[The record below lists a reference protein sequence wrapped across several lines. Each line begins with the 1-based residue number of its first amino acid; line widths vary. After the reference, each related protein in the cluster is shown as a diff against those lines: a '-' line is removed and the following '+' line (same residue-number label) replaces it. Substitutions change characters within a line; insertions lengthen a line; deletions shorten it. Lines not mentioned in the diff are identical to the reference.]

1 MTRAGLPAFQVVY
14 QASRMHD
21 LPGYDFRRHTNIRRT
36 TRIGIVGATKVHYQ
50 MSPFPTNHH
59 SAIQVTLERWYGC
72 HQLDRLP
79 AIPDYFQQRRGL
91 TTLNV
96 SIKAIGVWET
106 VGSLGVPRIGWLG
119 AASERLSAGLSDY
132 SFYDTMLD
140 DKIQN
145 AFQALALDEK
155 RASFQPCVWEKRD
168 DSETNLVQ
176 VWFPGVC
183 YHTPL
188 ILSFQAMAEYDN
200 LGPYKCWGWYVSPIA
215 CRECSSHANIVP
227 QVTMTKN

>member
-1 MTRAGLPAFQVVY
+1 M
-14 QASRMHD
+14 
-21 LPGYDFRRHTNIRRT
+21 RT
-36 TRIGIVGATKVHYQ
+36 VIAEVTKAHYQ
-50 MSPFPTNHH
+50 TCRFLINHR
-59 SAIQVTLERWYGC
+59 SAIQITLEKWYGGHYIDSKSYTDC
-72 HQLDRLP
+72 
-79 AIPDYFQQRRGL
+79 FQERRGL

-96 SIKAIGVWET
+96 KIKAIGVWET

-132 SFYDTMLD
+132 SFYDTMLN

-183 YHTPL
+183 YHTSL
-188 ILSFQAMAEYDN
+188 DAF
-200 LGPYKCWGWYVSPIA
+200 
-215 CRECSSHANIVP
+215 
-227 QVTMTKN
+227 

>member
-1 MTRAGLPAFQVVY
+1 MAVLELTLFDKGGVICNIGIMTRAGLPAFQVVY

-21 LPGYDFRRHTNIRRT
+21 LSGYDFRPCTNICRT
-36 TRIGIVGATKVHYQ
+36 TRTDIVEGIKAHCR
-50 MSPFPTNHH
+50 MCLFLTNHL
-59 SAIQVTLERWYGC
+59 SAIQTTPERWYGC
-72 HQLDRLP
+72 HQLDCCACSDRV
-79 AIPDYFQQRRGL
+79 QQRRGL
-91 TTLNV
+91 TTLDV

-119 AASERLSAGLSDY
+119 EASERLSAGLSDY

-140 DKIQN
+140 DNIEN

-168 DSETNLVQ
+168 DGETNLVQ

-183 YHTPL
+183 CRKPL
-188 ILSFQAMAEYDN
+188 IFPSHTMADYGC
-200 LGPYKCWGWYVSPIA
+200 LGSHERWGWYA
-215 CRECSSHANIVP
+215 R
-227 QVTMTKN
+227 Q